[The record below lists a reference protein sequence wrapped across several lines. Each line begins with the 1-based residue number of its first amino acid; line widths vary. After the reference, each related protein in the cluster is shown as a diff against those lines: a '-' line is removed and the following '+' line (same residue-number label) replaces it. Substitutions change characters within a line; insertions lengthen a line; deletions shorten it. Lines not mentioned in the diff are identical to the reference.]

1 MESPRWTIITPSQYE
16 WERRGLDFIR
26 TGLPDHDPYRAWAN
40 FEFQTSDGA
49 IYEVDLLVLTKMG
62 LWLVETKAWEGQ
74 IRGDAGTWTCSRD
87 GRLHS
92 EDNPIL
98 LANRKAK
105 ALSSL
110 LKSQSAVSKIRAP
123 WLDALVFLSA
133 DNLQC
138 DLTGPARN
146 RVCLKDRPADE
157 HHPERKGILAALIN
171 RDGQGI
177 DPDLRTT
184 IDIKVAKAL
193 SRAMEQAG
201 IRPSQRSRRVGDY
214 VLGELIADGPGYQD
228 RLAKHP
234 SFDTDFRRV
243 RQYTVAQASS
253 EEDRQRLQRAAA
265 REYQILRMLDH
276 TGILR
281 VSDYKEHE
289 LGPALLFDYPDP
301 QAVRFDHYLATHGE
315 KLTTDQRLDMLRQI
329 ADAIRY
335 AHRKRVIHRALG
347 PQSILVTDVNAPMPK
362 LQVYNWQ
369 VGIRETASTSGRVT
383 NVEDLV
389 EAQALVYMPPE
400 AISDSLKVTE
410 ASDVFS
416 LGAIAFHLFSSRPPA
431 TNPTELAKI
440 LRDQKGLSISS
451 VLDGAGPKL
460 EELIQWS
467 THPDVLTRIGSVEDF
482 LTLLDDVEDELTAPD
497 AAVVVDPLHAKRG
510 ERLEHG
516 FVVDRILGQGATAT
530 ALLATKDDKQVV
542 LKVALNEDNNARLH
556 EEAEALRS
564 LHSEFIVA
572 IEEELVMHGRTV
584 LVLQKAGDKTL
595 AAQLRSAGVPT
606 LEMLARYG
614 DDLLSAV
621 AHLERRGV
629 AHRDIKPDNI
639 GIRSLTKQR
648 NQLVLFDFS
657 LARAPLDNVRVGT
670 SGYTDPFLVNRKP
683 RRWDLAAERYSVGV
697 TLYEMTLGEGVLPQ
711 WGDGKSDPALT
722 DDELVLDAEKFD
734 PSVREGLV
742 EFFLTALHRE
752 PSQRYDNA
760 EEMLRTWRQV
770 FDESEQRKIK
780 IPGGEEVDL
789 AVTLEQADLKTPI
802 AALGLSTRARN
813 ALERAEV
820 LTVRNLLE
828 FPIGS
833 IHVMKGVGNQ
843 TRQEI
848 IRFISE
854 LRERFP
860 TIEAVRPKTE
870 PATDEITGPP
880 SLEVLQQRVVG
891 IRSPK
896 KEAEWNIRAGVLGTN
911 ARDGQPAS
919 LWPSQTDIA
928 ESVSVTRARIGQV
941 LTTDRNRWAK
951 DPLVT
956 SFRHELC
963 EQVQRLGG
971 VVTIP
976 ELIDLTILLR
986 SPANT
991 PEPNRQQ
998 RLASA
1003 VARAAVET
1011 ESSMAQPRLQLRRIA
1026 GKTVVACSP
1035 ELAAYADKLGQV
1047 ADDLAG
1053 NDPLPPPLRVFQ
1065 ELYEVPQ
1072 PPLSPGCQP
1081 FSNERLL
1088 NLAAAMSKTAAVS
1101 SRQELYP
1108 RGMSAERALRLGI
1121 GALSGLGLG
1130 ESEEGFTPDQV
1141 RARVE
1146 SRYPEAERLPD
1157 HPELQRLLE
1166 AVGMETRWDA
1176 ESKKYRRPEVVRTT
1190 SGSSQS
1196 QRLPTAQSAR
1206 HHIEVT
1212 PDMAEARVFEDRLKH
1227 AYADG
1232 GFLVLMMKPSRMRSC
1247 EAELMRRFKLDK
1259 LSFDDLLFAALRV
1272 EAEELEIDWSTIES
1286 ADGTDRSSPDWDNL
1300 VHLVSRVAPKL
1311 TEDLASRTDH
1321 LLLVHPGLIARY
1333 DQMAILEA
1341 LRDKVGHDAPCP
1353 GLWLLVATDGQ
1364 TDMPKLDHAVIPLI
1378 TTSQR
1383 AKVSEA
1389 WIDNVHRGRAEPI
1402 AAIAGSGRKGSK

>member
-1 MESPRWTIITPSQYE
+1 
-16 WERRGLDFIR
+16 
-26 TGLPDHDPYRAWAN
+26 
-40 FEFQTSDGA
+40 
-49 IYEVDLLVLTKMG
+49 MG
-62 LWLVETKAWEGQ
+62 FWLVETKAWEGR
-74 IRGDAGTWTCSRD
+74 IFGDPGTWTRSQD

-92 EDNPIL
+92 DDNPVL

-110 LKSQSAVSKIRAP
+110 LKSQSAVSKIRVP

-201 IRPSQRSRRVGDY
+201 IRPSQRSRRIGDY
-214 VLGELIADGPGYQD
+214 VLGDLIADGPGYQD

-234 SFDTDFRRV
+234 SFDNDFRRV

-301 QAVRFDHYLATHGE
+301 NAVRFDHFLATNCE
-315 KLTTDQRLDMLRQI
+315 KLTTGQRLDMLRQI

-347 PQSILVTDVNAPMPK
+347 PQSILVTDVNASMPR

-369 VGIRETASTSGRVT
+369 VGVRENASTSGRVT
-383 NVEDLV
+383 NIEDLV

-400 AISDSLKVTE
+400 ALSDSLKVTE

-416 LGAIAFHLFSSRPPA
+416 LGAIAFHLFSSQPPA

-482 LTLLDDVEDELTAPD
+482 LTLLDDVEDELTAP
-497 AAVVVDPLHAKRG
+497 AEAVVVDPLQAKRG
-510 ERLEHG
+510 DRLEHG
-516 FVVDRILGQGATAT
+516 FVVDRVLGQGATAT
-530 ALLATKDDKQVV
+530 ALLVTKNEKQFV
-542 LKVALNEDNNARLH
+542 LKVALNEDHNTRLH
-556 EEAEALRS
+556 EEAVALRS

-595 AAQLRSAGVPT
+595 TAQLRTDGVPT

-629 AHRDIKPDNI
+629 VHRDIKPDNI

-657 LARAPLDNVRVGT
+657 LTGAPLDNIRVGT

-683 RRWDLAAERYSVGV
+683 QRWDLAAERYSVGV

-742 EFFLTALHRE
+742 EFFLTTLHRD
-752 PSQRYDNA
+752 SSRRYDNA
-760 EEMLRTWRQV
+760 EEMLRAWRQI

-780 IPGGEEVDL
+780 TAGGEEVDL

-802 AALGLSTRARN
+802 AALGLSTRAIN

-828 FPIGS
+828 FPIRS
-833 IHVMKGVGNQ
+833 IHVMRGVGNQ
-843 TRQEI
+843 TRLEI
-848 IRFISE
+848 IRFINE

-860 TIEAVRPKTE
+860 NTEAAPEEILGVPTLEALHQRILGARNSKNESDWNLRCGLLGLGPH
-870 PATDEITGPP
+870 ATHPVTH
-880 SLEVLQQRVVG
+880 
-891 IRSPK
+891 
-896 KEAEWNIRAGVLGTN
+896 
-911 ARDGQPAS
+911 
-919 LWPSQTDIA
+919 WPSQTEVADA
-928 ESVSVTRARIGQV
+928 SHVNPPRVYQTLAA
-941 LTTDRNRWAK
+941 DRKRWNK
-951 DPLVT
+951 DSPITAL
-956 SFRHELC
+956 RNELC
-963 EQVQRLGG
+963 EEICRLGG
-971 VVTIP
+971 IVTVG

-986 SPANT
+986 PASRT
-991 PEPNRQQ
+991 LDTARQQ

-1011 ESSMAQPRLQLRRIA
+1011 EGSLTEPRFQLRRIS
-1026 GKTVVACSP
+1026 GKTVVACTQ

-1047 ADDLAG
+1047 ADDLAA

-1065 ELYEVPQ
+1065 ELYEVAQ
-1072 PPLSPGCQP
+1072 PPLPPGCQP

-1088 NLAAAMSKTAAVS
+1088 KLAAAMSKTAAVS

-1108 RGMSAERALRLGI
+1108 RGMAADRTLRLGI

-1130 ESEEGFTPDQV
+1130 ESEDGFTPDQV

-1166 AVGMETRWDA
+1166 AVGMEVRWDA
-1176 ESKKYRRPEVVRTT
+1176 EAKKYRRPELIRTT

-1196 QRLPTAQSAR
+1196 LRLPTAQTAR
-1206 HHIEVT
+1206 HQIEVT
-1212 PDMAEARVFEDRLKH
+1212 PDVAEARIFEDRLKH

-1232 GFLVLMMKPSRMRSC
+1232 GFVVLTVKPSKMRSC
-1247 EAELMRRFKLDK
+1247 EAELMRRFKLRK
-1259 LSFDDLLFAALRV
+1259 ISFDNLLFDALRE
-1272 EAEELEIDWSTIES
+1272 EADELEIDWNTIES

-1300 VHLVSRVAPKL
+1300 LQLVARVAPKL
-1311 TEDLASRTDH
+1311 ADDLAGHTEH

-1333 DQMAILEA
+1333 DQMAILET

-1364 TDMPKLDHAVIPLI
+1364 NDMPKLDHAEIPLI

-1389 WIDNVHRGRAEPI
+1389 WIDNVHRGRAEPV
-1402 AAIAGSGRKGSK
+1402 AAVAGSGRKGSN

>member
-1 MESPRWTIITPSQYE
+1 MITPSQYE
-16 WERRGLDFIR
+16 WERRGLDFIKA
-26 TGLPDHDPYRAWAN
+26 GLPDYDPYRAWAN

-62 LWLVETKAWEGQ
+62 FWLVECKAWEGR
-74 IRGDAGTWTCSRD
+74 IYGDPGTWTRAQD

-92 EDNPIL
+92 DDNPVL

-110 LKSQSAVSKIRAP
+110 LKSQSAAGKIRVP

-138 DLTGPARN
+138 DLVGPARN
-146 RVCLKDRPADE
+146 RVFLKDRPADQ

-177 DPDLRTT
+177 DPELRYP

-201 IRPSQRSRRVGDY
+201 IRPSQRARRVGDY
-214 VLGELIADGPGYQD
+214 VLGDLIADGPGYQD

-234 SFDTDFRRV
+234 SFDNDFRRV

-253 EEDRQRLQRAAA
+253 EDDRQRRQRAAA

-301 QAVRFDHYLATHGE
+301 NAVRFDHYLTANAE
-315 KLTTDQRLDMLRQI
+315 KLNTGQRLDMLRQI

-347 PQSILVTDVNAPMPK
+347 PQSILVTDLSASVPR

-369 VGIRETASTSGRVT
+369 VGIREAASTSGRVT

-400 AISDSLKVTE
+400 ALTDCLKVTE

-431 TNPTELAKI
+431 TNPSELAKI
-440 LRDQKGLSISS
+440 LREKKGLSISS

-482 LTLLDDVEDELTAPD
+482 MTLLDDVEDELTAP
-497 AAVVVDPLHAKRG
+497 AEAVVVDPLLAKRG
-510 ERLEHG
+510 DRLEHG
-516 FVVDRILGQGATAT
+516 FVVDRVLGQGATAT
-530 ALLATKDDKQVV
+530 ALLVTKDDRQVV

-572 IEEELVMHGRTV
+572 VEDELVVHGRTV
-584 LVLQKAGDKTL
+584 LVLQKAGDQTL
-595 AAQLRSAGVPT
+595 AAQLRSDGVPT

-639 GIRSLTKQR
+639 GIRSLTKSR

-657 LARAPLDNVRVGT
+657 LARAPLDNLRVGT
-670 SGYTDPFLVNRKP
+670 AGYIDPFLVNRKP
-683 RRWDLAAERYSVGV
+683 QRWDLAAERYSVGV
-697 TLYEMTLGEGVLPQ
+697 TLYEMALGEGVLPQ

-722 DDELVLDAEKFD
+722 DAELVLDAEKFD

-742 EFFLTALHRE
+742 EFFLTALHRD
-752 PSQRYDNA
+752 PTRRYDNA
-760 EEMLRTWRQV
+760 EEMLHAWRQV
-770 FDESEQRKIK
+770 FDDSEQRKIK
-780 IPGGEEVDL
+780 TPGGEEVDL

-802 AALGLSTRARN
+802 AALGLSTRAIN

-828 FPIGS
+828 FPIRS
-833 IHVMKGVGNQ
+833 IHIMRGVGNQ

-860 TIEAVRPKTE
+860 AIEPGQPKPE
-870 PATDEITGPP
+870 AAADDITGPP
-880 SLEVLQQRVVG
+880 SLEMLHQRVVG
-891 IRSPK
+891 VRSPK
-896 KEAEWNIRAGVLGTN
+896 KDAEWNIRAGLLGTN
-911 ARDGQPAS
+911 ARDGQPACF
-919 LWPSQTDIA
+919 WPSQTDIA

-941 LTTDRNRWAK
+941 LTLDRNRWAK

-956 SFRHELC
+956 AFRHELC

-976 ELIDLTILLR
+976 ELIDLTILIR
-986 SPANT
+986 PPANT
-991 PEPNRQQ
+991 PEPIKQQ

-1003 VARAAVET
+1003 AARAAVET
-1011 ESSMAQPRLQLRRIA
+1011 ESSMAEPRLELRRIA
-1026 GKTVVACSP
+1026 GQTVVACSQ
-1035 ELAAYADKLGQV
+1035 ELAAYADRLGQV
-1047 ADDLAG
+1047 ADGLAA

-1065 ELYEVPQ
+1065 ELYEVEQ
-1072 PPLSPGCQP
+1072 PSLPPGCQP

-1108 RGMSAERALRLGI
+1108 RGMSADRVLRLGI

-1141 RARVE
+1141 RSRIE

-1157 HPELQRLLE
+1157 HPDLQRLLE
-1166 AVGMETRWDA
+1166 AVGLEVRWDA
-1176 ESKKYRRPEVVRTT
+1176 ERKMYRRPEVIRTT

-1196 QRLPTAQSAR
+1196 LRVPTAQSAR

-1212 PDMAEARVFEDRLKH
+1212 PDVAEARIFEDRLKH

-1232 GFLVLMMKPSRMRSC
+1232 GFLALSVRPGKMRAC
-1247 EAELMRRFKLDK
+1247 EAELMRRFKLEK
-1259 LSFDDLLFAALRV
+1259 LSFDELLFDALRA
-1272 EAEELEIDWSTIES
+1272 EAEELEIDWPTIEG

-1300 VHLVSRVAPKL
+1300 VHLVTRAAPKI
-1311 TEDLASRTDH
+1311 TEDLANRTDH

-1333 DQMAILEA
+1333 RQMAILEA
-1341 LRDKVGHDAPCP
+1341 LRDRVGHDAPCP
-1353 GLWLLVATDGQ
+1353 GIWLLVATDGQ
-1364 TDMPKLDHAVIPLI
+1364 NEMPKLDNVVVPLI

-1383 AKVSEA
+1383 ARVSEA
-1389 WIDNVHRGRAEPI
+1389 WIDNLHRGRSDKAVP
-1402 AAIAGSGRKGSK
+1402 AVAGKKGGG

>member
-1 MESPRWTIITPSQYE
+1 MEPPRWNIITPSQYE

-26 TGLPDHDPYRAWAN
+26 LGIPDHDPYRAWAN

-62 LWLVETKAWEGQ
+62 FWLVEIKSWEGR
-74 IRGDAGTWTCSRD
+74 IWGDSGTWTCSHD

-92 EDNPIL
+92 EDNPVL

-110 LKSQSAVSKIRAP
+110 LKAQSAFSKIRVP

-133 DNLQC
+133 DNVQC

-146 RVCLKDRPADE
+146 RVCLKDCPADQ

-171 RDGQGI
+171 RDGPGI

-184 IDIKVAKAL
+184 IDIRVAKAL

-214 VLGELIADGPGYQD
+214 VLGDLIADGPGYQD
-228 RLAKHP
+228 RLAKHA
-234 SFDTDFRRV
+234 SFDNVFCRV
-243 RQYTVAQASS
+243 RQYTVAQATS

-265 REYQILRMLDH
+265 REFQIIQTLDH
-276 TGILR
+276 SGILP
-281 VSDYKEHE
+281 VLDYKEHE
-289 LGPALLFDYPDP
+289 LGPALLFRYLDP
-301 QAVRFDHYLATHGE
+301 NAVRFDHYLATHGQ
-315 KLTTDQRLDMLRQI
+315 KLTTGQRLDLLRQI

-347 PQSILVTDVNAPMPK
+347 PQSILVTDVNAPTPR

-369 VGIRETASTSGRVT
+369 VGVRETASTSGRLT

-400 AISDSLKVTE
+400 AVSDCRKVTE

-416 LGAIAFHLFSSRPPA
+416 LGAIAFHLFANRPPA
-431 TNPTELAKI
+431 TNPTELARL
-440 LRDQKGLSISS
+440 LREQKGLSISS

-482 LTLLDDVEDELTAPD
+482 LTLLDDVEDELTAP
-497 AAVVVDPLHAKRG
+497 AEAVVADPLHAKRG
-510 ERLEHG
+510 DRLEHG
-516 FVVDRILGQGATAT
+516 FVVDRVLGQGATAT
-530 ALLATKDDKQVV
+530 ALLVTRDDKQFV
-542 LKVALNEDNNARLH
+542 LKVALTEDDNARLH

-572 IEEELVMHGRTV
+572 IEDELVMNGRTV
-584 LVLQKAGDKTL
+584 LVLQKAGDRTL
-595 AAQLRSAGVPT
+595 AAQLRSEGVPG

-621 AHLERRGV
+621 ASLERHGV
-629 AHRDIKPDNI
+629 FHRDIKPDNI
-639 GIRSLTKQR
+639 GVRSLTKQR
-648 NQLVLFDFS
+648 NQLILFDFS
-657 LARAPLDNVRVGT
+657 LSRAPLENIRVGT
-670 SGYTDPFLVNRKP
+670 TGYTDPFLVNRKP
-683 RRWDLAAERYSVGV
+683 QRWDLAAERYSVGV
-697 TLYEMTLGEGVLPQ
+697 TLYEMAMGEGVLPR

-752 PSQRYDNA
+752 PSQRFDNA
-760 EEMLRTWRQV
+760 EEMRWAWQEV
-770 FDESEQRKIK
+770 FKEAEKRKIK
-780 IPGGEEVDL
+780 TPGGEEVDL
-789 AVTLEQADLKTPI
+789 AVSLEQADLKTPI

-820 LTVRNLLE
+820 LTVRHLLE
-828 FPIGS
+828 FPIGD
-833 IHVMKGVGNQ
+833 IHLMRGVGNQ

-860 TIEAVRPKTE
+860 NTE
-870 PATDEITGPP
+870 SAAE
-880 SLEVLQQRVVG
+880 EVVG
-891 IRSPK
+891 IPTLEALRQRILGSRNPK
-896 KEAEWNIRAGVLGTN
+896 KEADWNLRCSLLGLASVN
-911 ARDGQPAS
+911 SHPAS
-919 LWPSQTDIA
+919 HWPSQTEIA
-928 ESVSVTRARIGQV
+928 EASHVGPPRVYQTLAA
-941 LTTDRNRWAK
+941 DRSRWSK
-951 DPLVT
+951 DSLIT
-956 SFRHELC
+956 AFRNDLHEEIC
-963 EQVQRLGG
+963 RLGG
-971 VVTIP
+971 IVTVG
-976 ELIDLTILLR
+976 ELIDLTLLLR
-986 SPANT
+986 PADST
-991 PEPNRQQ
+991 LDTARQQ

-1011 ESSMAQPRLQLRRIA
+1011 ESSPAEPRFQLRRVG
-1026 GKTVVACSP
+1026 GKTVVACTQ

-1047 ADDLAG
+1047 ADDLAA
-1053 NDPLPPPLRVFQ
+1053 NETLPPPLRVFQ
-1065 ELYEVPQ
+1065 ELYEVSQ
-1072 PPLSPGCQP
+1072 PPLPPGCQP

-1088 NLAAAMSKTAAVS
+1088 NLAAAMSRTAAVS

-1108 RGMSAERALRLGI
+1108 RGMAAERALRLGI

-1130 ESEEGFTPDQV
+1130 ESNEGFTPEQV
-1141 RARVE
+1141 RSRVE

-1157 HPELQRLLE
+1157 RPELDSLLQR
-1166 AVGMETRWDA
+1166 VGLDVRWDA
-1176 ESKKYRRPEVVRTT
+1176 ERKKYRRRETTVLVT
-1190 SGSSQS
+1190 SGSSMPKRRS
-1196 QRLPTAQSAR
+1196 TATSAR
-1206 HHIEVT
+1206 HIEVT
-1212 PDMAEARVFEDRLKH
+1212 PDVAEARQFEERLRH

-1232 GFLVLMMKPSRMRSC
+1232 GFLVLTVRPSRMRPC
-1247 EAELMRRFKLDK
+1247 EAELLRRFKLHK
-1259 LSFDDLLFAALRV
+1259 VSFDELLFDALRA
-1272 EAEELEIDWSTIES
+1272 EAEELEIDWATIES
-1286 ADGTDRSSPDWDNL
+1286 ADGTDRSSLDWENL
-1300 VHLVSRVAPKL
+1300 LHLVTRVAPKL
-1311 TEDLASRTDH
+1311 TEDLANRTEH
-1321 LLLVHPGLIARY
+1321 LLVVHPGLIARY
-1333 DQMAILEA
+1333 DQMQILEA
-1341 LRDKVGHDAPCP
+1341 LRDKVGHDVPCP

-1364 TDMPKLDHAVIPLI
+1364 SDMPMLDHAEIPLI
-1378 TTSQR
+1378 TPGQR
-1383 AKVSEA
+1383 GRVSEA
-1389 WIDNVHRGRAEPI
+1389 WIDNVHRGRAEPV
-1402 AAIAGSGRKGSK
+1402 AAAGSSGRKGGH

>member
-62 LWLVETKAWEGQ
+62 FWLVETKAWEGR
-74 IRGDAGTWTCSRD
+74 IGGDAGTWTCLHD

-105 ALSSL
+105 SLSSL
-110 LKSQSAVSKIRAP
+110 LKAQSAVSKIRVP

-146 RVCLKDRPADE
+146 RICLKDRPADE
-157 HHPERKGILAALIN
+157 HHPERKGILAALVN

-193 SRAMEQAG
+193 SRAMDQAG
-201 IRPSQRSRRVGDY
+201 IRPSQRARRVGDY
-214 VLGELIADGPGYQD
+214 VLGDLIADGPGYQD

-234 SFDTDFRRV
+234 SFDNDFRRV

-301 QAVRFDHYLATHGE
+301 NAVRFDHYLATHGE
-315 KLTTDQRLDMLRQI
+315 KLTTGQRLDMLRQI

-347 PQSILVTDVNAPMPK
+347 PQSILVTDVNASMPR

-400 AISDSLKVTE
+400 AVSDCRKVTE

-431 TNPTELAKI
+431 TKPTELAKI
-440 LRDQKGLSISS
+440 LREQKGLSISS
-451 VLDGAGPKL
+451 VLDGAGAKL

-467 THPDVLTRIGSVEDF
+467 THPDVSTRIGSVEDF
-482 LTLLDDVEDELTAPD
+482 LSLLDGVEDELTAP
-497 AAVVVDPLHAKRG
+497 AEAVVVDPLHAKRG
-510 ERLEHG
+510 DRLEHG
-516 FVVDRILGQGATAT
+516 FVVDRVLGQGATAT
-530 ALLATKDDKQVV
+530 ALLATRNEKQFV
-542 LKVALNEDNNARLH
+542 LKVALNEDSNARLH
-556 EEAEALRS
+556 EEADALRS

-572 IEEELVMHGRTV
+572 IEDELVMHGRTV

-595 AAQLRSAGVPT
+595 AAQLRSDGVPT

-657 LARAPLDNVRVGT
+657 LARAPLDNLRVGT
-670 SGYTDPFLVNRKP
+670 AGYTDPFLVNRKP
-683 RRWDLAAERYSVGV
+683 QRWDLAAERYSVGV
-697 TLYEMTLGEGVLPQ
+697 TLYEMTLGEGALPQ

-722 DDELVLDAEKFD
+722 DAELVLDAEKFD

-742 EFFLTALHRE
+742 EFFLSALHRD
-752 PSQRYDNA
+752 PTNRFDNA
-760 EEMLRTWRQV
+760 EEMLRAWRQV

-780 IPGGEEVDL
+780 TPGGEEVDL

-828 FPIGS
+828 FPISS
-833 IHVMKGVGNQ
+833 IYVMRGVGNQ
-843 TRQEI
+843 TRQAI

-860 TIEAVRPKTE
+860 NTEA
-870 PATDEITGPP
+870 PAEEILGTPT
-880 SLEVLQQRVVG
+880 LEALRQRILG
-891 IRSPK
+891 SRNPK
-896 KEAEWNIRAGVLGTN
+896 KETDWNLRCGMLGLAPTN
-911 ARDGQPAS
+911 SHPAS
-919 LWPSQTDIA
+919 HWPSQTEIA
-928 ESVSVTRARIGQV
+928 EASHVGPPRVYQTLAA
-941 LTTDRNRWAK
+941 DRSRWSK
-951 DPLVT
+951 DPLIT
-956 SFRHELC
+956 SLRNELSEEIC
-963 EQVQRLGG
+963 RLGG
-971 VVTIP
+971 IVTVA
-976 ELIDLTILLR
+976 ELIEATLLLR
-986 SPANT
+986 PADST
-991 PEPNRQQ
+991 LDTARQQ

-1011 ESSMAQPRLQLRRIA
+1011 ESTMAQPRFQLRRIT
-1026 GKTVVACSP
+1026 GKTVVACTQ
-1035 ELAAYADKLGQV
+1035 ELVAYADKLGQV
-1047 ADDLAG
+1047 ADDLAV

-1065 ELYEVPQ
+1065 ELYEVSQ
-1072 PPLSPGCQP
+1072 PPPSPGCQP

-1146 SRYPEAERLPD
+1146 SRYPQAERLPD

-1166 AVGMETRWDA
+1166 AAGMEVRWDA
-1176 ESKKYRRPEVVRTT
+1176 QSKKYRRPEVIRTT

-1206 HHIEVT
+1206 HHIEIT
-1212 PDMAEARVFEDRLKH
+1212 PDVAEARMIEDRLKH

-1232 GFLVLMMKPSRMRSC
+1232 GFLVLTVKPSKMRSC
-1247 EAELMRRFKLDK
+1247 AAELMHRFKLEK
-1259 LSFDDLLFAALRV
+1259 VSFDDLLFDALRA
-1272 EAEELEIDWSTIES
+1272 ESEELEIDWSTIEN

-1300 VHLVSRVAPKL
+1300 VHLVARTAPKV
-1311 TEDLASRTDH
+1311 TDYLAGRTDH

-1364 TDMPKLDHAVIPLI
+1364 NDMPKLDNAEIPLI
-1378 TTSQR
+1378 TPGQR

-1389 WIDNVHRGRAEPI
+1389 WIDNVHRGRAEPV
-1402 AAIAGSGRKGSK
+1402 AAVVGSGRKRGS